1 MSLFVF
7 LHSAAN
13 HVLDHFTTGLSS
25 PSAIANVTNCKRDR
39 SSEKSCCALWR
50 LLGDRG
56 QGHVYSW
63 WIMGTCICICV
74 YTCIHMYLYVFC
86 EPGTGVET
94 IQLLDRG

>member
-56 QGHVYSW
+56 QGHLYSIGGSRVHVFVFVY
-63 WIMGTCICICV
+63 I
-74 YTCIHMYLYVFC
+74 CIHMYLYVFC
-86 EPGTGVET
+86 ESGTWVET